1 MLSVTAIQIRRTRDS
16 RRVCGMARAA
26 GDQRATYMQ
35 RDFAMLDLE
44 GTTQF
49 LSFFIVA
56 AARQKG
62 RLYAVPKQVK
72 HAYQHF
78 GGGHSGAGHQ
88 RKQTTYIP
96 QELQQK
102 TFARLSKLSVNSPKY
117 HAINNVIFCIRWLLS

>member
-1 MLSVTAIQIRRTRDS
+1 
-16 RRVCGMARAA
+16 MAGAA

-72 HAYQHF
+72 HTYQHF
-78 GGGHSGAGHQ
+78 GGGAQELDTRGNRPHTFLKNYN
-88 RKQTTYIP
+88 RKRLPGCRNCQLIP
-96 QELQQK
+96 QS
-102 TFARLSKLSVNSPKY
+102 TTLSIMLSF
-117 HAINNVIFCIRWLLS
+117 I